1 MKYLVWILGLF
12 AAAVALTTASH
23 NPAYVLLVYPPYRIE
38 LSLTLFIV
46 LLLLTFVFGYGLVRL
61 IIAALQLP
69 AYVRKFRLE
78 RAQANA
84 RELLDEELG
93 AFFEGRYAA
102 SEKAAARAMELGDTS
117 ALHPIIAARSAH
129 ELREYKKRDA
139 YLSAAEGK
147 TIGDST
153 MRLMTTSK
161 FLLDQRDPRGALDAL
176 QELRD
181 SGVKGHLGAMSL
193 ELKAHQQA
201 GNWDEVLNV
210 LDKLEKRASI
220 DATLAAQLRQ
230 QAWLEKIRQQEDL
243 AGLTTCLK
251 NIPADFKRRS
261 KIAAT
266 AARALIQHGGGSLAQ
281 PPHNKVR
288 QSVTSQRLD
297 GIDTGGR
304 RGVPDSSAVTL
315 AQQILTDSLNAQ
327 WDSELVALY
336 GDCQSSDVVA
346 QIEQAEKWLIQNKQD
361 AGLLL
366 ALGKLCLHQKLWG
379 KAQNY
384 LDASN
389 SIAPSHAAYTALGQ
403 LAERL
408 GKSDE
413 AFKYYQNAMAVAKQ

>member
-38 LSLTLFIV
+38 LSLTLFIA
-46 LLLLTFVFGYGLVRL
+46 LLLLTFVFGYGLMKL
-61 IIAALQLP
+61 IVAALQLP
-69 AYVRKFRLE
+69 AYVRTFRLK
-78 RAQANA
+78 RTQAQAS
-84 RELLDEELG
+84 ELMDEELG

-102 SEKAAARAMELGDTS
+102 AEKAAARAMELGDTS

-139 YLSAAEGK
+139 YLAAAEGK

-181 SGVKGHLGAMSL
+181 SGVKGHLGALSL

-201 GNWDEVLNV
+201 GNWDDVLNV
-210 LDKLEKRASI
+210 LYQLEKRAGI

-230 QAWLEKIRQQEDL
+230 QAWQEKIPQQKDL
-243 AGLTTCLK
+243 AGLTACLK
-251 NIPADFKRRS
+251 NMPADFKRRS

-266 AARALIQHGGGSLAQ
+266 AARALMQLGGGSLAQ
-281 PPHNKVR
+281 PP
-288 QSVTSQRLD
+288 Q
-297 GIDTGGR
+297 GGR
-304 RGVPDSSAVTL
+304 CGVPDGSAVTL
-315 AQQILTDSLNAQ
+315 AQQLLTDSLNAQ
-327 WDSELVALY
+327 WDSELVVLY
-336 GDCQSSDVVA
+336 GDCLSSDVVA
-346 QIEQAEKWLIQNKQD
+346 QIEQAEKWLAQHKQD

-379 KAQNY
+379 KARSY

-403 LAERL
+403 LADRL

-413 AFKYYQNAMAVAKQ
+413 AFKYYQSAMAVTKQ

>member
-1 MKYLVWILGLF
+1 MKYLVWMLGLF
-12 AAAVALTTASH
+12 AAAVALTIASH

-61 IIAALQLP
+61 IIATLQLP
-69 AYVRKFRLE
+69 TYVRKFRLE
-78 RAQANA
+78 RAQAKA

-102 SEKAAARAMELGDTS
+102 SEKAAARAMEFGDTS

-193 ELKAHQQA
+193 ELRAHQQA

-210 LDKLEKRASI
+210 LNKLEKRASI

-230 QAWLEKIRQQEDL
+230 RAWLEKIRQQEDL
-243 AGLTTCLK
+243 AGLTACLK
-251 NIPADFKRRS
+251 NIPADFKQRS

-281 PPHNKVR
+281 
-288 QSVTSQRLD
+288 QMLS
-297 GIDTGGR
+297 
-304 RGVPDSSAVTL
+304 
-315 AQQILTDSLNAQ
+315 DSLNAQ

-379 KAQNY
+379 KAQSY

-389 SIAPSHAAYTALGQ
+389 SIAPSHAAYTALGK

-408 GKSDE
+408 GKPDE
-413 AFKYYQNAMAVAKQ
+413 AFKYYQQAMGLTAGSMSQD

>member
-46 LLLLTFVFGYGLVRL
+46 LLLLAFVFGYGLVRL
-61 IIAALQLP
+61 TTGVLQLP

-78 RAQANA
+78 RAQAKA

-102 SEKAAARAMELGDTS
+102 AEKAAARAMELGDTS

-161 FLLDQRDPRGALDAL
+161 FLLDQHDPRGALEAL

-230 QAWLEKIRQQEDL
+230 QAWLEKIRQQQDL
-243 AGLTTCLK
+243 AGLTACLK

-261 KIAAT
+261 KIAAA
-266 AARALIQHGGGSLAQ
+266 AARALIQHGGCSLAQ
-281 PPHNKVR
+281 
-288 QSVTSQRLD
+288 QMLS
-297 GIDTGGR
+297 
-304 RGVPDSSAVTL
+304 
-315 AQQILTDSLNAQ
+315 DSLNAQ

-336 GDCQSSDVVA
+336 GDCQSNDVVA

-379 KAQNY
+379 KAQSY

-403 LAERL
+403 LADRL

-413 AFKYYQNAMAVAKQ
+413 AFKYYQQAMELGRG

>member
-102 SEKAAARAMELGDTS
+102 S
-117 ALHPIIAARSAH
+117 
-129 ELREYKKRDA
+129 KKRDA

-181 SGVKGHLGAMSL
+181 SGVKGHIGAMSL

-281 PPHNKVR
+281 PP
-288 QSVTSQRLD
+288 Q
-297 GIDTGGR
+297 GGR

>member
-181 SGVKGHLGAMSL
+181 SGVKGHIGAMSL

-230 QAWLEKIRQQEDL
+230 QAWLEKIRLQEDL

-281 PPHNKVR
+281 PP
-288 QSVTSQRLD
+288 Q
-297 GIDTGGR
+297 GGR

-336 GDCQSSDVVA
+336 GDCQSSDGVA

-413 AFKYYQNAMAVAKQ
+413 AFKYYQSAMAVAKQ

>member
-61 IIAALQLP
+61 TIAVLQLP

-78 RAQANA
+78 RAHAKA

-102 SEKAAARAMELGDTS
+102 AEKAAARAMELGDTS

-161 FLLDQRDPRGALDAL
+161 FLLDQRDPRGALETL

-220 DATLAAQLRQ
+220 DATLATQLRQ
-230 QAWLEKIRQQEDL
+230 QAWLEKIRQQQDL
-243 AGLTTCLK
+243 AGLTACLK

-266 AARALIQHGGGSLAQ
+266 AARALIQLGGCSLAQ
-281 PPHNKVR
+281 
-288 QSVTSQRLD
+288 QMLS
-297 GIDTGGR
+297 
-304 RGVPDSSAVTL
+304 
-315 AQQILTDSLNAQ
+315 DSLNAQ

-336 GDCQSSDVVA
+336 GDCQSNDVVA

-379 KAQNY
+379 KAQSY

-403 LAERL
+403 LADRL

-413 AFKYYQNAMAVAKQ
+413 AFKYYQQAMAVANR